1 MKAKQPKN
9 LKEMESFRDYLQVQR
24 RNSKNMIRSYTRYA
38 DQFLCIV
45 NKQPENIHIKDIRQY
60 QLKTNN
66 KYSEKSLTLIYF
78 AVDKYIEFLIE
89 KNRNKHLIQPN
100 GKIWKIDVK
109 PVKSPRAEPLTKD
122 EVRRIFRCAE
132 TTKTIEEWRRIRNI
146 AILKTLYYAIPRI
159 SELIN
164 IDVEHVN
171 LDNNT
176 IKLFDVKNDEWRDIP
191 INIHCINAIKE
202 YLKVREP
209 EHPEEKALFL
219 NLYGRR
225 IGETDIRKTISDS
238 CIKAK
243 ITKKVYPHLW
253 RHTGITHLA
262 EAGWNSFQIRELS
275 RHKTSEILDVYVNI
289 ADEQR
294 IEIASSL
301 SRGIEDDTPKKSE
314 KSKKEIEQVETVNEP
329 HESIDKSK
337 QVDNKDMYI
346 QFLEERLSRI
356 EKKINGTTD
365 YIQ

>member
-171 LDNNT
+171 LVEN
-176 IKLFDVKNDEWRDIP
+176 
-191 INIHCINAIKE
+191 
-202 YLKVREP
+202 YL
-209 EHPEEKALFL
+209 
-219 NLYGRR
+219 
-225 IGETDIRKTISDS
+225 S
-238 CIKAK
+238 
-243 ITKKVYPHLW
+243 
-253 RHTGITHLA
+253 
-262 EAGWNSFQIRELS
+262 SF
-275 RHKTSEILDVYVNI
+275 
-289 ADEQR
+289 
-294 IEIASSL
+294 
-301 SRGIEDDTPKKSE
+301 P
-314 KSKKEIEQVETVNEP
+314 
-329 HESIDKSK
+329 
-337 QVDNKDMYI
+337 
-346 QFLEERLSRI
+346 
-356 EKKINGTTD
+356 
-365 YIQ
+365 